1 MTIKKILFTALL
13 AIVSQTLMAQ
23 GIRISGTLTDND
35 GPIMMANVVERD
47 ANNRIVSAVQT
58 DFNGNFSM
66 QVKSTKN
73 KLVFSYVGD
82 KTQVVTIGNKTVFN
96 IKLEPE
102 GTQLQEVVVKAKRG
116 SSGGLMISKKE
127 ISVSQQTF
135 DLENVKGL
143 AFTSADEALQGEIAG
158 LDIVSNSGNLG
169 AGTSMRLRGVTSITG
184 DANPLIVVDDKIFDN
199 PDENFDFANANEEQY
214 ASLLSVNVEDI
225 ASITVLKDAAATA
238 VWGSRGSN
246 GVLVI
251 TTKHGMR
258 GKPRVDF
265 SYKFTGTWQPA
276 GYTLLNGDEYSMLMK
291 EEFYNPGQRSDATAD
306 MQELNYNTAW
316 PEYEN
321 WNNNTDWV
329 KAVKQFGAMHDYNM
343 TLSGGGE
350 KATFRISAGYKNQTG
365 SIIKQ
370 KFQQF
375 TTRLVLDYN
384 VSDRIRFSTNFALT
398 YTNND
403 KNYSNLLGIAQ
414 NIAPN
419 MSIYRQDANGND
431 TGEYYIMNESNP
443 TTGGG
448 ATDIYSSNYLS
459 PIRGLGNPV
468 AIANLASSKEQTY
481 RLTPDFSIKYEL
493 LGTEPDKSRLTLN
506 GRVDFDIYASSSPT
520 YYPASL
526 SSARWNSSTYNA
538 KSNSETNRMKVGGR
552 VELVFTPHF
561 KNEDWFATM
570 LARYEMSTSKYNN
583 QYTRENNLPPGV
595 DDPTVY
601 AWLYQDNKINPLTSG
616 NSRSASQNLLYNGH
630 ISYKDGR
637 YSLGFSLRADG
648 DSKFGP
654 KHKWALFPGV
664 SLRYN
669 ISDEPFMTKI
679 KGNWLSMLGLRASWG
694 VNGKAPSSNYL
705 FYNTYNTS
713 AGYYGA
719 AGNMQPAGTLDGL
732 KIDDLRWE
740 KTTSMNLGFNLGL
753 LNDKIEIDFDYYH
766 KVTKDLLMSNVAI
779 SSVTG
784 YGALSYMNVGQMNN
798 DGWELNVSAKKLI
811 KIGKFS
817 MDMSFN
823 VAQNS
828 NLLKEM
834 DESVLES
841 LNTWHTVYSSG
852 KTGSPWGITNRG
864 DWPLRVQLNNSLGS
878 IYGFRYNG
886 VYQYGY
892 DYLENLQKENNW
904 NESQYEAAINGMLAE
919 GKTFPIVVRNG
930 KVLMQDGHPRRM
942 LFNYVNNNG
951 SGSSTYTFQGGDA
964 IYQDINN
971 DGQINELDIVYLG
984 NSLPKI
990 NGGFNFTF
998 RYGNWSVKTRF
1009 MYRFG
1014 NKIVNLARQ
1023 NLEKMYDTY
1032 NQCATVNYRWRKD
1045 GDVTVIPR
1053 AMHNASYN
1061 FQPSDRFVEDGGFV
1075 RFQNLQIAYNFPKK
1089 MIKKWGLNQLQ
1100 AYASLNNLYVWTK
1113 YSGVDPE
1120 ISPQGYGVAA
1130 DASQTPRSKQFTLSL
1145 NIGF

>member
-23 GIRISGTLTDND
+23 GVRVSGTLTDND

-82 KTQVVTIGNKTVFN
+82 KTQIVTIGNKTVFN

-135 DLENVKGL
+135 DLDNVKGM

-158 LDIVSNSGNLG
+158 LDIVANSGNLG
-169 AGTSMRLRGVTSITG
+169 AGTSMRLRGVTSISG

-251 TTKHGMR
+251 TTKHGTR
-258 GKPRVDF
+258 GKPRIDF
-265 SYKFTGTWQPA
+265 SYKFTGTWQPD

-291 EEFYNPGQRSDATAD
+291 EEFYNPAQRSDATAD

-343 TLSGGGE
+343 TISGGGE

-370 KFQQF
+370 KFQQL

-398 YTNND
+398 YTDND
-403 KNYSNLLGIAQ
+403 KNYSNLLSIAQ

-431 TGEYYIMNESNP
+431 TDEYYIMNEPNSV
-443 TTGGG
+443 TGGG
-448 ATDIYSSNYLS
+448 ATDTYSSNYLS
-459 PIRGLGNPV
+459 PIHNLGNPV
-468 AIANLASSKEQTY
+468 AIANLATSKEQTY

-493 LGTEPDKSRLTLN
+493 LGTEPDRSRLTLN

-526 SSARWNSSTYNA
+526 SSAKWNNSTYNA
-538 KSNSETNRMKVGGR
+538 MTNSETNRLKVGGR
-552 VELVFTPHF
+552 VELVYTPHF
-561 KNEDWFATM
+561 KNEDWSATM
-570 LARYEMSTSKYNN
+570 LARYEMSTTKYNS
-583 QYTRENNLPPGV
+583 QYTRMNNLPPGV
-595 DDPTVY
+595 NDPTVY
-601 AWLYQDNKINPLTSG
+601 AWLTNMSG
-616 NSRSASQNLLYNGH
+616 SNSRSASQNLLYNGH
-630 ISYKDGR
+630 VSYKDGR

-669 ISDEPFMTKI
+669 ISDEPFMKKV

-694 VNGKAPSSNYL
+694 VNGRAPSSNYL

-713 AGYYGA
+713 AGSYGA
-719 AGNMQPAGTLDGL
+719 SGNMQPAGTLDGL
-732 KIDDLRWE
+732 KIDDLKWE
-740 KTTSMNLGFNLGL
+740 KTTSYNLGFNLGL
-753 LNDKIEIDFDYYH
+753 LNDKIEVDFDYYH

-784 YGALSYMNVGQMNN
+784 YGSLSYMNVGQMNN
-798 DGWELNVSAKKLI
+798 DGWELNISAKKLI

-817 MDMSFN
+817 MDLGFN
-823 VAQNS
+823 IAQNS

-841 LNTWHTVYSSG
+841 LNTWKTIYTSG

-878 IYGFRYNG
+878 IYGFHYKG

-904 NESQYEAAINGMLAE
+904 TEAQYEAAINGMLAE
-919 GKTFPIVVRNG
+919 GKTFPVVVRNG

-964 IYQDINN
+964 VYEDINN

-984 NSLPKI
+984 NSLPKV

-998 RYGNWSVKTRF
+998 RYGNWSLKARF

-1014 NKIVNLARQ
+1014 NKVVNLARQ
-1023 NLEKMYDTY
+1023 NLEKMFDTY

-1045 GDVTVIPR
+1045 GDETVIPR

-1089 MIKKWGLNQLQ
+1089 MIKSWGLNQLQ

>member
-1 MTIKKILFTALL
+1 MTIKKILFTVLL

-23 GIRISGTLTDND
+23 GVRVSGTLTDND

-82 KTQVVTIGNKTVFN
+82 KTQIVTIGNKTVFN

-116 SSGGLMISKKE
+116 NSGGLMISKKE

-135 DLENVKGL
+135 DLDNVKGM

-158 LDIVSNSGNLG
+158 LDIVANSGNLG
-169 AGTSMRLRGVTSITG
+169 AGTSMRLRGVTSISG

-225 ASITVLKDAAATA
+225 ANITVLKDAAATA

-251 TTKHGMR
+251 TTKHGTR
-258 GKPRVDF
+258 GKPRIDF
-265 SYKFTGTWQPA
+265 SYKFTGTWQPD

-291 EEFYNPGQRSDATAD
+291 EEFYNPAQRSDATAD

-343 TLSGGGE
+343 TISGGGE

-370 KFQQF
+370 KFQQL

-398 YTNND
+398 YTDND
-403 KNYSNLLGIAQ
+403 KNYSNLLSIAQ

-431 TGEYYIMNESNP
+431 TDEYYIMNEPNP
-443 TTGGG
+443 VTGGG
-448 ATDIYSSNYLS
+448 ATDTYSSNYLS
-459 PIRGLGNPV
+459 PIHNLGNPV
-468 AIANLASSKEQTY
+468 AIANLATSKEQTY

-493 LGTEPDKSRLTLN
+493 LGTEPDRSRLTLN

-526 SSARWNSSTYNA
+526 SSAKWNSSTYNA

-570 LARYEMSTSKYNN
+570 LARYEMSTTKYNS
-583 QYTRENNLPPGV
+583 QYTRENNLPTGI

-669 ISDEPFMTKI
+669 ISDEPFMKKV
-679 KGNWLSMLGLRASWG
+679 KGNWLSILGLRASWG
-694 VNGKAPSSNYL
+694 VNGRAPSSNYL

-713 AGYYGA
+713 AGSYGA
-719 AGNMQPAGTLDGL
+719 SGNMQPAGTLDGL
-732 KIDDLRWE
+732 KIDDLKWE
-740 KTTSMNLGFNLGL
+740 KTTSYNLGFNLGL
-753 LNDKIEIDFDYYH
+753 LNDKIEVDFDYYH

-784 YGALSYMNVGQMNN
+784 YGSLSYMNVGQMNN
-798 DGWELNVSAKKLI
+798 DGWELNISARKLI

-817 MDMSFN
+817 MDLGFN
-823 VAQNS
+823 IAQNS

-841 LNTWHTVYSSG
+841 LNTWKTIYTSG

-878 IYGFRYNG
+878 IYGFHYKG

-904 NESQYEAAINGMLAE
+904 TEAQYEAAINGMLAE
-919 GKTFPIVVRNG
+919 GKTFPVVVRNG

-964 IYQDINN
+964 VYEDINN

-998 RYGNWSVKTRF
+998 HYGNWSLKARF

-1014 NKIVNLARQ
+1014 NKVVNLARQ
-1023 NLEKMYDTY
+1023 NLEKMFDTY

-1045 GDVTVIPR
+1045 GDETVIPR

-1089 MIKKWGLNQLQ
+1089 MIKSWGLNQLQ

-1130 DASQTPRSKQFTLSL
+1130 DASQTPRSKQFTLAL